1 MDHQVFDWRESEPT
15 PKRPKSTGI
24 SASSFHKANRI
35 QSNVLQMTLTQ
46 AKTREKIK
54 TLKSR
59 LEQYKQKTVYEE
71 FPIQEPALQ
80 RLQELER
87 EFEEKCNHQ
96 KQGSEEE
103 ILWSMRPRIFALEL
117 SQKGKRKY
125 IVCNCGRFFSHYW
138 MDIDASA
145 RHYYELIRE
154 DEPCRLYFDIEYNRD
169 ANPGIDEETNA
180 QLMDEFLTELYKEV
194 KNCFDI
200 TIDRSNVIELCS
212 STEKKFSRH
221 IIVHFPNDQLFSSVK
236 SCGSFVKHFVS
247 TLADNTELHRTK
259 PTLAKL
265 LLVKSKVS
273 SDDDDPKNT
282 TCFVDIGVYTKNRLF
297 RLLGSSKYGKPA
309 SAALRIA
316 SENKYPFPDDF
327 SNSCFYLPDMMK
339 ALDERKSDTF
349 TFHNA
354 NSNAIERQIAW
365 ENHASALADTLVVP
379 LKKNVSA
386 ELLYHQSA
394 HIPDGVTST
403 SLQASFR
410 PRKPVMTYQNNV
422 GASPFPLID
431 EFIHKTVAIRKGI
444 PGSIRA
450 WSLHCRS
457 NDYSSRE
464 IIYQIKDNRWC
475 ENINREHKSNNIMW
489 HVSLANFTYWQSC
502 WDPGKGDFKGLLLHL

>member
-1 MDHQVFDWRESEPT
+1 MDRNVFDWRESKPN
-15 PKRPKSTGI
+15 PKRPRSMGI
-24 SASSFHKANRI
+24 SATSFHNKANLI
-35 QSNVLQMTLTQ
+35 QSNILQTTLTK

-59 LEQYKQKTVYEE
+59 LEKYKEITTYEE

-87 EFEEKCNHQ
+87 DFDEKYNHQ
-96 KQGSEEE
+96 GNMLEDE
-103 ILWSMRPRIFALEL
+103 ILWSMKPRIFALEL
-117 SQKGKRKY
+117 SPKGKRKY

-154 DEPCRLYFDIEYNRD
+154 DEPCRLYFDLEYNRD
-169 ANPGIDEETNA
+169 ANPEIDEETNV
-180 QLMDEFLTELYKEV
+180 QLMDEFLSELFREV
-194 KNCFDI
+194 KRCFNI
-200 TIDRSNVIELCS
+200 TIGRSNVIELCS

-221 IIVHFPNDQLFSSVK
+221 LIVHFPNNELFSCIK

-247 TLADNTELHRTK
+247 ILADNTELHRTK
-259 PTLAKL
+259 PALAKH

-273 SDDDDPKNT
+273 NDDDDRKNI

-309 SAALRIA
+309 SVALRIA
-316 SENKYPFPDDF
+316 RENQYPFPEGF

-339 ALDERKSDTF
+339 ALDARKSDASTS
-349 TFHNA
+349 HSSS
-354 NSNAIERQIAW
+354 SNDIDRQIAW
-365 ENHASALADTLVVP
+365 ANHAVALADTFVVP
-379 LKKNVSA
+379 LKKSTSSK
-386 ELLYHQSA
+386 LLCYEGA
-394 HIPDGVTST
+394 HTPDGLKTSA
-403 SLQASFR
+403 LASFR
-410 PRKPVMTYQNNV
+410 PRKQVTKYQNNV
-422 GASPFPLID
+422 GVSPFPLID
-431 EFIHKTVAIRKGI
+431 DFINKNVASRKGI

-450 WSLHCRS
+450 WMLQ

-489 HVSLANFTYWQSC
+489 HVSLVNFTYWQTC
-502 WDPGKGDFKGLLLHL
+502 WDPGKIDI